1 MPTPHIE
8 AQKCDIAPIVI
19 MPGDPLR
26 AKHIVEEYFDDY
38 KQVNSVR
45 NMFGYTGHYKG
56 VRMTVFASGMGMPS
70 MGIYAYELYKFYD
83 VEKIIRVGSCGA
95 LKENIKLLDVVM
107 ADSAYTASTFA
118 KMFTGESLHE
128 VEATKEVNNIILNK
142 AKEKK
147 INIHHGRI
155 ITTDVFDVY
164 VDKEKYNKNFP
175 SDLDYLAA
183 EMETFALFF
192 LAKYLNRQAASLL
205 TVVDS
210 VYDKT
215 VVSSKD
221 RQNSLNEMI
230 TLALDS
236 LV

>member
-142 AKEKK
+142 AK
-147 INIHHGRI
+147 
-155 ITTDVFDVY
+155 
-164 VDKEKYNKNFP
+164 
-175 SDLDYLAA
+175 
-183 EMETFALFF
+183 
-192 LAKYLNRQAASLL
+192 
-205 TVVDS
+205 
-210 VYDKT
+210 
-215 VVSSKD
+215 
-221 RQNSLNEMI
+221 
-230 TLALDS
+230 
-236 LV
+236 

>member
-142 AKEKK
+142 AKEKN